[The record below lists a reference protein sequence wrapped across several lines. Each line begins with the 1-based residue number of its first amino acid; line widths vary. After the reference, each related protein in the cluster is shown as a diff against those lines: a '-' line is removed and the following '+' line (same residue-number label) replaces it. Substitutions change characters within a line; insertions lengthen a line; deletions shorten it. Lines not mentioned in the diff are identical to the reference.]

1 MIFILVLDKVPG
13 TVCLLE
19 YINLSYFL
27 NGREDRATSSI
38 YETFYL
44 IHCKF
49 TWVLVILLSSSLIS
63 FILSGV

>member
-1 MIFILVLDKVPG
+1 MIFILVLDIVPG

-19 YINLSYFL
+19 YINLGYFL

-38 YETFYL
+38 NVYETFYL

-49 TWVLVILLSSSLIS
+49 T
-63 FILSGV
+63 

>member
-1 MIFILVLDKVPG
+1 MTFILVLDKVPD

-19 YINLSYFL
+19 YINLGYFL
-27 NGREDRATSSI
+27 NGREDRATSGI

-49 TWVLVILLSSSLIS
+49 T
-63 FILSGV
+63 

>member
-1 MIFILVLDKVPG
+1 MNFILVLDKVPG

-38 YETFYL
+38 YETLYL

-49 TWVLVILLSSSLIS
+49 T
-63 FILSGV
+63 

>member
-49 TWVLVILLSSSLIS
+49 T
-63 FILSGV
+63 